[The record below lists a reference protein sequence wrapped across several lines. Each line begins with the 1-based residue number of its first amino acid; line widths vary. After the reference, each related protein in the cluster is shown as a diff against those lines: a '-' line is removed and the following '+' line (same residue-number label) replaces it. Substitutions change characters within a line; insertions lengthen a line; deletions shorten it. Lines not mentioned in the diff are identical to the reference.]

1 METIPN
7 HHLRYSRAWSLY
19 QEKGLS
25 EELKISLENE
35 MDSAQ
40 NLFGWQE
47 FQDFK
52 KTLPGYCEYWQKL
65 GGLI

>member
-1 METIPN
+1 MKVN
-7 HHLRYSRAWSLY
+7 
-19 QEKGLS
+19 
-25 EELKISLENE
+25 LENE

-52 KTLPGYCEYWQKL
+52 KTLPGYCEYWQNL
-65 GGLI
+65 GNFLRKGLEKI